1 MSARPATACVE
12 TPVGMVELVA
22 GNSVLISAR
31 IGAPGGI
38 GRHDA
43 DHHLLNE
50 AIAQIVAWF
59 AGQRREFTLPL
70 EPAKTLEAAQLRA
83 AIASV
88 PYGDTSTYGALANR
102 AGSVARAIGQ
112 ACKTNPFPIII
123 PCHRIVSASGPEY
136 YSGGKGPETKA
147 WLIDF
152 EADHSHGIRT
162 RLI

>member
-22 GNSVLISAR
+22 DNTVLISAGIR
-31 IGAPGGI
+31 PPGRARQQDSDNHI
-38 GRHDA
+38 
-43 DHHLLNE
+43 LNE
-50 AIAQIVAWF
+50 AVAQILAWF
-59 AGQRREFTLPL
+59 AGQRMDFTLPL
-70 EPAKTLEAAQLRA
+70 APAETAEGARLRA

-88 PYGDTSTYGALANR
+88 PYGDTLTYGALAKR
-102 AGSVARAIGQ
+102 VGSVARAIGQ
-112 ACKTNPFPIII
+112 ACKVNPFPIII

-136 YSGGKGPETKA
+136 YSAGRGPETKV
-147 WLIDF
+147 WLLDF

>member
-22 GNSVLISAR
+22 DNTVLISAR
-31 IGAPGGI
+31 IRPPG
-38 GRHDA
+38 RASPRDT
-43 DHHLLNE
+43 DNLVLNE
-50 AIAQIVAWF
+50 AVAQIIAWF
-59 AGQRREFTLPL
+59 AGQRTSFTLPL
-70 EPAKTLEAAQLRA
+70 APAETVEGARLRA

-88 PYGDTSTYGALANR
+88 PYGDTLTYGALAKH
-102 AGSVARAIGQ
+102 AGSAARAIGQ

-136 YSGGKGPETKA
+136 YSAGQGPETKA